1 MYARRDHYKK
11 ACYEL
16 MKKHMKKN
24 KQLGEEG
31 RKRNEKLN
39 RLYSAGQYDVS
50 MNIVCGY
57 DMDEKLNEE

>member
-1 MYARRDHYKK
+1 MYARRDYYKK

-16 MKKHMKKN
+16 KKKHMKKN

-31 RKRNEKLN
+31 RKSNEKLN
-39 RLYSAGQYDVS
+39 RLYSAGQYDVI
-50 MNIVCGY
+50 MNIVHDY

>member
-1 MYARRDHYKK
+1 
-11 ACYEL
+11 
-16 MKKHMKKN
+16 MKKN

-39 RLYSAGQYDVS
+39 RLYSAGQYDVI